1 MRRIALF
8 LLLLASACGDSVK
21 EDELRRNLGNQQS
34 GPDQADPGTA
44 AVRIG
49 ELGANFS
56 ACALVGTSRSAG
68 PGGGDPLEVRAA
80 PYDNA
85 AATGTVPAGARFF
98 ICSRSLD
105 QRWLGIVFSDGGALD
120 PACGVSRPVP
130 SRRDYAG
137 PCRTGWVSAAFV
149 KQIAG

>member
-21 EDELRRNLGNQQS
+21 EEELRRNLGNEQS
-34 GPDQADPGTA
+34 GTDQADPGTA

-49 ELGANFS
+49 EFGPNFR
-56 ACALVGTSRSAG
+56 ACALVGTARQAG
-68 PGGGDPLEVRAA
+68 PEGGDPLEVRAA

-85 AATGTVPAGARFF
+85 AGTGSIPADARFF
-98 ICSRSLD
+98 ICTRSLD
-105 QRWLGIVFSDGGALD
+105 QRWLGIVYHEAGTLD
-120 PACGVSRPVP
+120 PGCGVSRAVP

-137 PCRTGWVSAAFV
+137 PCRSGWVSAAFV